1 MSSQEDSFS
10 ETEKPTRTLN
20 TFLSIKSRVPES
32 TSYDVIFREK
42 SKTNGVPKWR
52 QI

>member
-20 TFLSIKSRVPES
+20 VFPSIKSLVPYS
-32 TSYDVIFREK
+32 TSYDAILWERT
-42 SKTNGVPKWR
+42 KTNGVPKWR

>member
-20 TFLSIKSRVPES
+20 VFPSIKSRVP
-32 TSYDVIFREK
+32 
-42 SKTNGVPKWR
+42 
-52 QI
+52 

>member
-1 MSSQEDSFS
+1 MSSQEESFS

-20 TFLSIKSRVPES
+20 VFLSIKSRVPYS
-32 TSYDVIFREK
+32 MSYDVILREK
-42 SKTNGVPKWR
+42 TKTNGVPKWP

>member
-20 TFLSIKSRVPES
+20 VFPSIKSLVP
-32 TSYDVIFREK
+32 
-42 SKTNGVPKWR
+42 
-52 QI
+52 